1 MPKGPVDIVGD
12 VHGDRAGL
20 DALLRRLGY
29 GPDGRHGEGRRLV
42 FVGDL
47 VDRGPDS
54 VGVFE
59 RVRGLVDG
67 GHECLLGNHELNLL
81 LGLRRH
87 GNDWFWALPDPA
99 PYLEFFAARPL
110 ALERED
116 LRVVHACW
124 DGVERLRTDLDDLFD
139 SVRGADAAVERALVD
154 KVAAAAAIRDALDER
169 PDGIDDTYVEVT
181 LARQTASAVRLT
193 TSGPEERA
201 DAPFHAGG
209 RWRMLQR
216 SRWWRRHHDPT
227 PIVFGH
233 YHRTHRGPQD
243 PFDDEGP
250 FDWLGPQQS
259 AFCVDYTG
267 RVAALRVPE
276 WRLVFE
282 DGHAAELGAPSHGG
296 TR

>member
-1 MPKGPVDIVGD
+1 MPSGPVDIVGD
-12 VHGDRAGL
+12 VHGDAPGL

-29 GPDGRHGEGRRLV
+29 GPDGRHTEGRRLL
-42 FVGDL
+42 FLGDL

-59 RVRGLVDG
+59 RVRRLVEA

-99 PYLEFFAARPL
+99 PYLAFFAARPL
-110 ALERED
+110 ALERSD
-116 LRVVHACW
+116 LRAVHACW
-124 DGVERLRTDLDDLFD
+124 DGVERLRSDVAGLVE
-139 SVRGADAAVERALVD
+139 SVLAADAEVERALAA
-154 KVAAAAAIRDALDER
+154 KVPLAAAIRASLVAHPGR
-169 PDGIDDTYVEVT
+169 IDDTYVEVT
-181 LARQTASAVRLT
+181 LARQDASAVRLT

-209 RWRMLQR
+209 RWRMVRR
-216 SRWWRRHHDPT
+216 SRWWRAHHDPT

-233 YHRTHRGPQD
+233 YWRTHHGPQD
-243 PFDDEGP
+243 PFDHEHP
-250 FDWLGPQQS
+250 FEWLGPRRS

-276 WRLVFE
+276 WRLVFANGE
-282 DGHAAELGAPSHGG
+282 VADVGAPSTGG
-296 TR
+296 SR